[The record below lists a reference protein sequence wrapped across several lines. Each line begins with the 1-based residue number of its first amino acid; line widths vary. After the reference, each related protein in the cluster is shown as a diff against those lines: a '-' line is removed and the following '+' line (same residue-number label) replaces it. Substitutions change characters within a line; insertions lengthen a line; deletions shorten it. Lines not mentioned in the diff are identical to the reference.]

1 MTKMPAIAGVA
12 CLALVFLPLAVVHAD
27 VSQCGCDPANPETL
41 AARECSLCSEAERHV
56 TNDEIFF
63 LRDINPRKPNRWL
76 ALPRAHG
83 RRHHPLREMSA
94 EERARLWTAAI
105 QKAKEL
111 WGDEW
116 GIAYNGDEVRTQC
129 HAHVHIG
136 KYWRESEAE
145 APFKVVDG
153 PAQIPVPQGE
163 GMWIHPEGGKLHV
176 HSGPQITERFLLR

>member
-1 MTKMPAIAGVA
+1 MAKMRTIARAARTALLLLPVA
-12 CLALVFLPLAVVHAD
+12 MALAD
-27 VSQCGCDPANPETL
+27 VSRCACDPTKPETL
-41 AARECSLCSEAERHV
+41 EAREFSLCSEAERHV

-83 RRHHPLREMSA
+83 RDHHPLREMSN
-94 EERARLWTAAI
+94 EDRTKLWTAAI
-105 QKAKEL
+105 HKAKEL

-136 KYWRESEAE
+136 KYLRESEAE
-145 APFKVVDG
+145 APFQVIDG

-163 GMWIHPEGGKLHV
+163 GMWIHPEGAKLHV